1 MTIAANDLK
10 VKGISAID
18 NLLKEENEAVITVR
32 GEQKY
37 IVLDIQRYNV
47 LREWELET
55 ALIQAK
61 KELKEGK
68 FIVESVDDHLKR
80 ITNGII

>member
-10 VKGISAID
+10 IKGISAID

-37 IVLDIQRYNV
+37 IVLNMKRYNF
-47 LREWELET
+47 LRECELEA

-68 FIVESVDDHLKR
+68 FVTESVDAHLKR
-80 ITNGII
+80 IVNDL